1 MQLNA
6 YQQGRVERARQVLE
20 ASQNEKDADEY
31 PRHLGRAEVMLS
43 DLLILVDELTDGS
56 DQ

>member
-1 MQLNA
+1 MQFNA

-20 ASQNEKDADEY
+20 ASQNERDADEY

-43 DLLILVDELTDGS
+43 DLLTLVDELTGDGK
-56 DQ
+56 